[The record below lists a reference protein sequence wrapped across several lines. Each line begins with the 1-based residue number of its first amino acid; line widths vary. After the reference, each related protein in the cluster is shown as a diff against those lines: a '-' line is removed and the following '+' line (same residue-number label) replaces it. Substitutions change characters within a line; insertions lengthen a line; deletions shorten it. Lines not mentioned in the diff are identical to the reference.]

1 MSEIAIGL
9 PDVDVI
15 NVIEKDNSVLVEVRP
30 KSFNRQCRCC
40 QSWHTYSKGNYP
52 RYFRDVQYFGKQA
65 EIAVIDKRSVCLD
78 CGVSFGTGILES
90 FSDEAQMTKRLIE
103 SIQNECFDDTFV
115 NIAAKYSISEANVRR
130 LFNIYYK
137 RLEEDWVV
145 KAPRVLGIDEA
156 HLADDM
162 RAVFI
167 DVESHT
173 LIEMAENRKKQTVK
187 DAILAMKGIEDIEVA
202 TMDMSGSY
210 RSCIEE
216 LFGDRVAICVDKFHL
231 VERINQALSKAY
243 RIIRKDI
250 ENRLDS
256 IDDRDERRKAIQHF
270 HDMRMTID
278 LFRKNKE
285 DLDSTKRIRLNEAM
299 QYDDR
304 LAKIWTIK
312 ESFRDILNS
321 DISGDEAVDLLRAWY
336 TTIPDGSEFEDFR
349 TARQSFISWEKEIRN
364 YFDYHATNAVTEA
377 VNGVIKEV
385 NKRGRGYSY
394 DVLKAKIKYKIVAP
408 KKPVYVRP
416 TSVANI
422 ATAFAVS
429 ISSGMLNGQDIV
441 LQSGSGVDV
450 FALRAMLSEMNYMDS
465 SNNSDIY

>member
-1 MSEIAIGL
+1 MSEFAIGL
-9 PDVDVI
+9 PDVDVVD
-15 NVIEKDNSVLVEVRP
+15 VIEKDNSVLIKVVP
-30 KSFNRQCRCC
+30 KNFNRQCRSCS
-40 QSWHTYSKGNYP
+40 SWHSYSKGN
-52 RYFRDVQYFGKQA
+52 RSRFFRDVQYFGKQA
-65 EIAVIDKRSVCLD
+65 EIEVIDKRRECLD
-78 CGVSFGTGILES
+78 CGATYDTGILES

-103 SIQNECFDDTFV
+103 SIQTECFDDTFV
-115 NIAAKYSISEANVRR
+115 NIAAKYSISESNVRR
-130 LFNIYYK
+130 IFNNYYT
-137 RLEEDWVV
+137 RLEESWVV
-145 KAPRVLGIDEA
+145 KAPRILGIDEA

-187 DAILAMKGIEDIEVA
+187 DAILAMRGIGDIEVA

-231 VERINQALSKAY
+231 VERINQALTKAY
-243 RIIRKDI
+243 RIIRRDI
-250 ENRLDS
+250 ENRLES
-256 IDDRDERRKAIQHF
+256 INDRDERRKAIQHF
-270 HDMRMTID
+270 HDMRMTMD

-285 DLDSTKRIRLNEAM
+285 DLDNTKRARLNAAM
-299 QYDDR
+299 HLDDR

-312 ESFRDILNS
+312 ETLRDILNS
-321 DISGDEAVDLLRAWY
+321 DITGDEAADLLRTWY
-336 TTIPDGSEFEDFR
+336 TTIPDSPEFEDFR
-349 TARQSFISWEKEIRN
+349 TARQSFISWEKEICN

-394 DVLKAKIKYKIVAP
+394 NVLKAKIKYRIIAP
-408 KKPVYVRP
+408 QKPVYVRP
-416 TSVANI
+416 SSNATSFVVHI
-422 ATAFAVS
+422 RIDPDT
-429 ISSGMLNGQDIV
+429 GMTIVDDSV

-450 FALRAMLSEMNYMDS
+450 FALRSMLKETGEWDP
-465 SNNSDIY
+465 

>member
-1 MSEIAIGL
+1 MSEFAIGL
-9 PDVDVI
+9 SDVDVVD
-15 NVIEKDNSVLVEVRP
+15 VIEKDNSVLIKVIP
-30 KSFNRQCRCC
+30 KYYTRQCRKCH
-40 QSWHTYSKGNYP
+40 SSFIYSKGNRS

-65 EIAVIDKRSVCLD
+65 EIEVVDKRQLCQD
-78 CGVSFGTGILES
+78 CGASFDAGILES
-90 FSDEAQMTKRLIE
+90 FSDEALMTKRLIE
-103 SIQNECFDDTFV
+103 SIQNECFDNTFV
-115 NIAAKYSISEANVRR
+115 NIAAKYSISESNVRR
-130 LFNIYYK
+130 LFNNYYS
-137 RLEEDWVV
+137 RLEENWVV

-167 DVESHT
+167 DVEAHT
-173 LIEMAENRKKQTVK
+173 LIEMAENRKKKTVK
-187 DAILAMKGIEDIEVA
+187 DTILAMKGIDNIEVA

-256 IDDRDERRKAIQHF
+256 INDRDERRKAIQHF

-285 DLDSTKRIRLNEAM
+285 DLDDTKRARLNEAIH
-299 QYDDR
+299 YDDR

-312 ESFRDILNS
+312 ETFRDILNS
-321 DISGDEAVDLLRAWY
+321 DISGKEAVDLLRDWY

-349 TARQSFISWEKEIRN
+349 TARQSFISWEKEISN

-394 DVLKAKIKYKIVAP
+394 NVLKAKIKYRITAP
-408 KKPVYVRP
+408 QKPVYVRP
-416 TSVANI
+416 TSDNAFSVVSF
-422 ATAFAVS
+422 TADPDTGEWVQT
-429 ISSGMLNGQDIV
+429 SSE
-441 LQSGSGVDV
+441 LQSGSGVNV
-450 FALRAMLSEMNYMDS
+450 FALRAMLKEYEL
-465 SNNSDIY
+465 SDH